1 MIEGATVVP
10 NRTMLTET
18 THYCQL
24 KMINTRNIKLKI
36 LQVKNHIGLTSIIST
51 YSYKR
56 NAALPIKYI
65 H

>member
-1 MIEGATVVP
+1 MIEGAAAVP
-10 NRTMLTET
+10 NRTRLTET

-51 YSYKR
+51 YSYKGH
-56 NAALPIKYI
+56 AALPIK
-65 H
+65 HVH